1 MTVKKNKRTLSK
13 EEYVVTDKVITLT
26 EQVKPNDVV
35 IPKGWRQLVKDP
47 DIIAQ
52 SKSLNLDDLKQA
64 IIDNGPPTINITDI
78 YNFLMDIYKKHNGN
92 GMGITYH
99 HGFNEDGT
107 EYEYWNINGTL
118 TGRGGYEMFCNS
130 MREYINDMALTNGH
144 CKFCPHKDG
153 LVCKSCCY

>member
-130 MREYINDMALTNGH
+130 MR
-144 CKFCPHKDG
+144 
-153 LVCKSCCY
+153 